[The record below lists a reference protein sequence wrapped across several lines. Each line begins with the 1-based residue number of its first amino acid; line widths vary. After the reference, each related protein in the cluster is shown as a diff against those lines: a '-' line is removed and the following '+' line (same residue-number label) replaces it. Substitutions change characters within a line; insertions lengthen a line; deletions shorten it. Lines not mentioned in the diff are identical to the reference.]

1 MLDYFSSI
9 AGSPLN
15 WLANSDPI
23 TVIIYFI
30 VAIGLG
36 GGGGVGLY
44 TAIKTNSR
52 GIKGNAL
59 AQESNG
65 ITGLTN
71 LAHSQD
77 AFIHN
82 LQNQI
87 ADQQREIDGLKSDM
101 DLMQAKFERQ
111 LAEAT
116 LRNHADIQYQNTL
129 IRTLSDNSIA
139 IPARPTS

>member
-1 MLDYFSSI
+1 MLSYLSSLS
-9 AGSPLN
+9 GGPLN

-77 AFIHN
+77 SFIKN
-82 LQNQI
+82 LQVQI
-87 ADQQREIDGLKSDM
+87 GDQQKEIDGLKSDM
-101 DLMQAKFERQ
+101 DLMQTRFDKQ
-111 LAEAT
+111 MAEAT
-116 LRNHADIQYQNTL
+116 LRNHADILYQNIL
-129 IRTLSDNSIA
+129 IRTLSDNTIP
-139 IPARPTS
+139 IPARP

>member
-1 MLDYFSSI
+1 MLSYLSS
-9 AGSPLN
+9 AVSGPLN

-65 ITGLTN
+65 IMGLTN

-77 AFIHN
+77 AFIKN
-82 LQNQI
+82 LQIQI
-87 ADQQREIDGLKSDM
+87 GDQQKEIDGLKSDM
-101 DLMQAKFERQ
+101 ELMQVRFDKQMADS
-111 LAEAT
+111 T
-116 LRNHADIQYQNTL
+116 LRNHADIQYQNIL
-129 IRTLSDNSIA
+129 IRTLSDNSVP
-139 IPARPTS
+139 IPARPTA

>member
-1 MLDYFSSI
+1 MLDYLSSMS
-9 AGSPLN
+9 GGPLN
-15 WLANSDPI
+15 WLSNADPI
-23 TVIIYFI
+23 TIVIYFI

-82 LQNQI
+82 LQIQI
-87 ADQQREIDGLKSDM
+87 GDQQKEIDGLKSDM
-101 DLMQAKFERQ
+101 GLMQSKFERQ

-116 LRNHADIQYQNTL
+116 LRNHADIQYQNML

-139 IPARPTS
+139 IPARPTN